1 MIIDVYNEIPWQDF
15 KNLDFVKSLPLNE
28 QKQKYEKYI
37 SELSLAKDF
46 YLNYQEKGPY
56 PLTASSYFLPSCT
69 SGMDVVFC
77 IDYSGSM
84 GTAINNIKTSIAQI
98 VQTIKDESLGDY
110 RLGLVIFDARAYV
123 PKGGTPP
130 GSAEPIR
137 YAKSP
142 LVPVFPTGTGTNYNG
157 ALSGVLIPN
166 TWNDLPAAQKVVT
179 TRSNNPVV
187 VSPGPPATY
196 TGVYQILT
204 AMEVMDAVD
213 NEATFTTQLNILND
227 PTNFPIGGGAISQGP
242 EPGDLAIEQIIDN
255 NFAGTFR
262 NDVAKVIITITDNY
276 PGGYT
281 ENYSQVALN
290 PNPVIDRLE
299 ALKTTSINEKI
310 QHLVMLELDTS
321 ALDPTPMYANTG
333 YRILSDN
340 TDGEFVASFTPAAIQ
355 KAIQDL
361 CIINA

>member
-15 KNLDFVKSLPLNE
+15 QNLDFVKSLPLNE

-77 IDYSGSM
+77 LDYTFSM
-84 GTAINNIKTSIAQI
+84 GPAITAIKNSISTIVDTIKT
-98 VQTIKDESLGDY
+98 ESDNNY
-110 RLGLVIFDARAYV
+110 RLGLVLFDAYRFNPA
-123 PKGGTPP
+123 GTDP
-130 GSAEPIR
+130 GAPQAIN
-137 YAKSP
+137 YARSP
-142 LVPVFPTGTGTNYNG
+142 LVPIFTAGTTPDITYNG
-157 ALSGVLIPN
+157 ALSGATPN

-179 TRSNNPVV
+179 ARSNNPVI
-187 VSPGPPATY
+187 PN
-196 TGVYQILT
+196 TGVYQVLT
-204 AMEVMDAVD
+204 AMEVMSQA
-213 NEATFTTQLNILND
+213 NEIPFKAQLDILNTSD
-227 PTNFPIGGGAISQGP
+227 FPMGGGAIANGP

-310 QHLVMLELDTS
+310 QHLVMLEFTLNTPP
-321 ALDPTPMYANTG
+321 ALDPIPMAPNTG

-355 KAIQDL
+355 KAIEDL

>member
-15 KNLDFVKSLPLNE
+15 QNLDFVKSLPLNE

-77 IDYSGSM
+77 IDYSNSM
-84 GTAINNIKTSIAQI
+84 GTAINSIKTSIAQI
-98 VQTIKDESLGDY
+98 VQTIKTESDGNY
-110 RLGLVIFDARAYV
+110 RLGLVLFDAYRFNPA
-123 PKGGTPP
+123 GTDP
-130 GSAEPIR
+130 GAPQAIN

-142 LVPVFPTGTGTNYNG
+142 LIPVFKAGTTPDITYNG
-157 ALSGVLIPN
+157 ALSGAAPN
-166 TWNDLPAAQKVVT
+166 TWNLLPAAQKVVT
-179 TRSNNPVV
+179 TRSDNPLEL
-187 VSPGPPATY
+187 SGPPPTY
-196 TGVYQILT
+196 TGVYQVLT
-204 AMEVMDAVD
+204 AMEVMSLD
-213 NEATFTTQLNILND
+213 NEIPFKAQLDILNTSD
-227 PTNFPIGGGAISQGP
+227 FPMGGGAIANGP

>member
-1 MIIDVYNEIPWQDF
+1 
-15 KNLDFVKSLPLNE
+15 
-28 QKQKYEKYI
+28 
-37 SELSLAKDF
+37 
-46 YLNYQEKGPY
+46 
-56 PLTASSYFLPSCT
+56 
-69 SGMDVVFC
+69 MDVVFC

-110 RLGLVIFDARAYV
+110 RLGLVIFDARNYA
-123 PKGGTPP
+123 PLGTDP
-130 GSAEPIR
+130 GTAQSIK

-142 LVPVFPTGTGTNYNG
+142 LVPQFPTGTGAFYNG
-157 ALSGVLIPN
+157 ALSGGSIPN

-179 TRSNNPVV
+179 TRSDNPNNIAT
-187 VSPGPPATY
+187 PPAPPAY
-196 TGVYQILT
+196 IGVYQILT
-204 AMEVMDAVD
+204 AMEVMSDA

-255 NFAGTFR
+255 DFAGAFR
-262 NDVAKVIITITDNY
+262 NNVAKVIITISDNY

-310 QHLVMLELDTS
+310 QHLVMIKLDSLTIK
-321 ALDPTPMYANTG
+321 DPKPMAADTG
-333 YRILSDN
+333 YRILLEG
-340 TDGEFVASFTPAAIQ
+340 TDGVFVNSFDPTDIIQAI
-355 KAIQDL
+355 KDL

>member
-15 KNLDFVKSLPLNE
+15 QNLDFVKSLPLNE

-77 IDYSGSM
+77 IDYSNSM
-84 GTAINNIKTSIAQI
+84 GTAINSINNSISTIVDTIKT
-98 VQTIKDESLGDY
+98 ESDGNY
-110 RLGLVIFDARAYV
+110 RLGLVLFDAYRFNPA
-123 PKGGTPP
+123 GTDP
-130 GSAEPIR
+130 GAPQAIN

-142 LVPVFPTGTGTNYNG
+142 LIPVFPTGTGTNYNG

-179 TRSNNPVV
+179 TRSDNPVV
-187 VSPGPPATY
+187 VSPGPPPTY
-196 TGVYQILT
+196 TGVYQVLT
-204 AMEVMDAVD
+204 AMEVMSLD
-213 NEATFTTQLNILND
+213 NEIPFKAQLDILNTSD
-227 PTNFPIGGGAISQGP
+227 FPMGGGAIANGP